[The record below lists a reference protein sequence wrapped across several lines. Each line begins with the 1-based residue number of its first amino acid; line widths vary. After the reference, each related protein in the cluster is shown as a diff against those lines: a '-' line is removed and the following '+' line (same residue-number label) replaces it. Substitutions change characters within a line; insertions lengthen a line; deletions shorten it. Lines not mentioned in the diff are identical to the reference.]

1 MNFRIWAFNVVATA
15 KKPLGEIL
23 QQQNKLAPK
32 DLDAALQFQ
41 ALQQEKSQES
51 EKLGSI
57 LTHRGLV
64 SERDVA
70 IALAEQMSLPLINPE
85 DYPVDPL
92 FDNDQVSVKFMK
104 TVRVAPVSLDGSMLT
119 LAMADPRD
127 DETMHAMSLAGD
139 CEVSPVVGLASEL
152 EQALEGW
159 YGDGKS
165 RMGQLL
171 DEFDDD
177 GDGDFSDQDVAHL
190 KDIANEAP
198 LIKLVNLLLQ
208 RAITARA
215 SDIHIEPFEQQLK
228 VRYRVD
234 GVLRDV
240 ESPPAKSQSAVVSRI
255 KILAK
260 LDIAERR
267 LPQDGRIK
275 LRFDGQSYDI
285 RVSTLPTMHGE
296 SVVMRILDN
305 ASISLD
311 FSQMGF
317 DEDILTPFLQAID
330 QPHGVVLVTGPTGS
344 GKTTS
349 LYTALQ
355 RLNTG
360 GRKIMTVEDPV
371 EYQLNGVNQIQ
382 VQPKIGLSFANALR
396 SILRQDPD
404 VIMIGEMRDL
414 ETASIAVQAALTGHL
429 VISTLHTNDAPGS
442 IARLLD
448 MGVEDYLLTS
458 AINAILAQRLLRRL
472 CSQCH
477 SVYEAPLGLI
487 KQLGL
492 QRLSQ
497 DDPLLLYRA
506 QGCESCD
513 YTGYQGRVAIHQM
526 LTMNDAVSSAVVGKL
541 SQEKL
546 VAAAAEQGMNTLQ
559 FDGLKKAL
567 AGITTIEEVLRVTQD
582 CS

>member
-1 MNFRIWAFNVVATA
+1 VSTE

-23 QQQNKLAPK
+23 QQHDKLASK

-41 ALQQEKSQES
+41 MQQQEQSQQAEQ
-51 EKLGSI
+51 LGCI
-57 LTHRGLV
+57 LIHRGLV

-70 IALAEQMSLPLINPE
+70 VALAEQLSLPLLNLA
-85 DYPVDPL
+85 DYPASPL
-92 FDNDQVSVKFMK
+92 LDNDQVSVKFMQ
-104 TVRVAPVSLDGSMLT
+104 TVRVAPVSLENNTLT
-119 LAMADPRD
+119 LAMADPQD
-127 DETMHAMSLAGD
+127 DEAMHAMSLASD
-139 CEVSPVVGLASEL
+139 CQVLPIVGLASEIV
-152 EQALEGW
+152 QALEGW
-159 YGDGKS
+159 YGNGKS
-165 RMGQLL
+165 QMGQLL
-171 DEFDDD
+171 DEFDDESN
-177 GDGDFSDQDVAHL
+177 GDFSDQDVAHL

-198 LIKLVNLLLQ
+198 LIKLVNLVLQ

-215 SDIHIEPFEQQLK
+215 SDIHIEPFDQELK

-260 LDIAERR
+260 LDISERR

-275 LRFDGQSYDI
+275 LRLDGQSYDI
-285 RVSTLPTMHGE
+285 RVSTIPTMHGE
-296 SVVMRILDN
+296 SVVMRVLDN
-305 ASISLD
+305 ASVSLD
-311 FSQMGF
+311 FSQLGF
-317 DEDILTPFLQAID
+317 EEETLRPFLQAID
-330 QPHGVVLVTGPTGS
+330 QPHGIVLVTGPTGS

-442 IARLLD
+442 VTRLLD

-458 AINAILAQRLLRRL
+458 AINVVLAQRLLRRL
-472 CSQCH
+472 CPECQA
-477 SVYEAPLGLI
+477 VYEASSALI
-487 KQLGL
+487 KQLDL
-492 QRLSQ
+492 RRFSQ
-497 DDPLLLYRA
+497 EEPLLLYRA

-513 YTGYQGRVAIHQM
+513 YSGYQGRLAIHQV
-526 LTMNDAVSSAVVGKL
+526 LTMNESVSAAVEGRL
-541 SQEKL
+541 SPEKL
-546 VAAAAEQGMNTLQ
+546 VAAASEQGMQSLQ

-567 AGITTIEEVLRVTQD
+567 AGVTTLEEVLRVTQD